1 MVSNR
6 GMRRVFFL
14 LLLTCLAAGCSRV
27 EVEKAIKLTE
37 VHTGWYDAGLQADG
51 KNKLVP
57 SISLKL
63 QNVSDEPVRSVQ
75 LMAVFRRVGDAEPWD
90 DTYVRGIGRE
100 ALPPGGTTAPLVL
113 HANAGYTGTQAR
125 IQMLQNKEFV
135 DAKVEVHG
143 KAGNRTWVKI
153 GEYPIDRQLLTQ

>member
-1 MVSNR
+1 
-6 GMRRVFFL
+6 MRRAFSFL
-14 LLLTCLAAGCSRV
+14 LLTFALAGCSRSV
-27 EVEKAIKLTE
+27 DVEKAVKLTD
-37 VHTGWYDAGLQADG
+37 VQTGWYDAGLQPDG

-75 LMAVFRRVGDAEPWD
+75 LMAVFRRVGDAEAWD

-100 ALPPGGTTAPLVL
+100 SLPPGSTTAPLVL

-135 DAKVEVHG
+135 DATVEILGKHG
-143 KAGNRTWVKI
+143 SRTWVKI
-153 GEYPIDRQLLTQ
+153 GEYQIDRQLLTQ

>member
-1 MVSNR
+1 
-6 GMRRVFFL
+6 MRRVFFL
-14 LLLTCLAAGCSRV
+14 LLLTCLSGGCSRV

-125 IQMLQNKEFV
+125 IQMLQNKGFV

>member
-1 MVSNR
+1 
-6 GMRRVFFL
+6 MRPVVFL
-14 LLLTCLAAGCSRV
+14 LLLICSVAGCSSI

-63 QNVSDEPVRSVQ
+63 QNVSAEPVRSVQ

-143 KAGNRTWVKI
+143 KHGNRTWVKI
-153 GEYPIDRQLLTQ
+153 GEYAIDRQLLTQ

>member
-1 MVSNR
+1 
-6 GMRRVFFL
+6 MRRAFFL
-14 LLLTCLAAGCSRV
+14 LLLTCLLAGCSRV
-27 EVEKAIKLTE
+27 EVEKVVRITD
-37 VHTGWYDAGLQADG
+37 VHTGWYDAGLQPDG

-75 LMAVFRRVGDAEPWD
+75 LMAIFRRVGAAEAWD

-100 ALPPGGTTAPLVL
+100 SLAPGAITEPLVL
-113 HANAGYTGTQAR
+113 HANAGYTGTQPR

-135 DAKVEVHG
+135 DATVEILGKHG
-143 KAGNRTWVKI
+143 SRTWVKI